1 MVFLK
6 KWWASNWQIS
16 TLILLTIALT
26 QLVAYLTFSQSQT
39 INWGWEGTLYYIFYG
54 YITAGKMPYID
65 FYIEYP
71 PVVAYLIGGIG
82 IWVKSMTNLQFL
94 VVYAWGV
101 GIWILG
107 YFVGMQL
114 LAKNKMLMLRI
125 LYITLL
131 LIAINVALVYPR
143 YDIFAGILTCL
154 GLALFVNSIQNN
166 FKNKILMT
174 VGLACVIIAI
184 SFKVYPVLF
193 LPIMA
198 LALFRA
204 KQFWTLIPT
213 IIILIVVTL
222 INGYFIIN
230 GMERFRGT
238 WEQQTARD
246 IQIESSWA
254 GGIMIL
260 EITTNLPVK
269 IQLQNG
275 AMEIYNDYAKSL
287 ARITTI
293 FTLSAIVLILVGF
306 GVRFWTQIWDK
317 KFGIEFWAD
326 KVVYSSLLLIS
337 IFVFLNKTFSPQYL
351 IWIFSLIPLLGL
363 INYQKNSKKIRMVV
377 YLILV
382 ISLLTLGIYP
392 FNYSGL
398 IDRGLISVIILNVRN
413 VLFVPLIIV
422 LFDLVFGKGDDN
434 MITIGEK

>member
-377 YLILV
+377 YSILV